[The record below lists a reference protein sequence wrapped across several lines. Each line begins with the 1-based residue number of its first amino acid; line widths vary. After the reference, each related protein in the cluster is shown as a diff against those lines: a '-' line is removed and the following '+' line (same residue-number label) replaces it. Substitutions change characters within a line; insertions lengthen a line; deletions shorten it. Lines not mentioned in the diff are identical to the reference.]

1 MNDVDVIGVGKRYR
15 RTASGRPRSLR
26 NIDEWRASG
35 EHWALSDV
43 SFGVGRGETLALIG
57 ANGGGKSTLLRLL
70 SGITGPTSG
79 RIVVR
84 RQVAALLTLG
94 EGFNPLLSGI
104 ENAITGGMLAGLR
117 GAEARS
123 RIASIAAFAGLEE
136 HMNQP
141 LRTYSDGMRMRLA
154 FSVAIHIDP
163 ELLLIDEVLAVG
175 DLRFRQRC
183 LEHLRQLKAGGVT
196 IVLASH
202 DLIQVRDLCER
213 AIWLD
218 AGRVREIGSSAIV
231 ADLYEEA
238 MRAELPPDVVVQQ
251 AGSRLGTHEIEV
263 TGVRLVGADGR
274 ETNRLLPGARVAVE
288 IDYEVHGETNEA
300 IFSVSLHREEG
311 GAVCFDL
318 STESDGATV
327 APLGER
333 GCVRLDIDRLDVGG
347 GCYQLAVGIYE
358 RSWAYPYD
366 YVWQA
371 LALEVVAPGSDVG
384 FTPPHRW
391 SVR

>member
-1 MNDVDVIGVGKRYR
+1 MNDVDVIEVAKRYR

-26 NIDEWRASG
+26 NIDEWRGSG
-35 EHWALSDV
+35 ERWALSDV
-43 SFGVGRGETLALIG
+43 SFGVGRGETIALIG

-70 SGITGPTSG
+70 SGITAPTRG
-79 RIVVR
+79 RVVVR

-94 EGFNPLLSGI
+94 EGFHPLLSGT
-104 ENAITGGMLAGLR
+104 ENAITGGMLAGLTA
-117 GAEARS
+117 AEARS
-123 RIASIAAFAGLEE
+123 RVDSIAGFAGLEE
-136 HMNQP
+136 HMDQP

-163 ELLLIDEVLAVG
+163 ELLLIDELLAVG

-183 LEHLRQLKAGGVT
+183 LAHLRELKASGVT

-202 DLIQVRDLCER
+202 DLAQVRDLCER

-218 AGRVREIGSSAIV
+218 AGRVREIGSSATV
-231 ADLYEEA
+231 AHLYEEA
-238 MRAELPPDVVVQQ
+238 MQATLSPDVAVQQ
-251 AGSRLGTHEIEV
+251 TGSRLGTREIEV
-263 TGVRLVGADGR
+263 TGVRLLDAGGR
-274 ETNRLLPGARVAVE
+274 ETNRLLPGARVSVE
-288 IDYEVHGETNEA
+288 IDYVAHRDVHEA
-300 IFSVSLHREEG
+300 IFGVSLRREEG

-318 STESDGATV
+318 STESAGSTV

-358 RSWAYPYD
+358 KSWAYPYD

-371 LALEVVAPGSDVG
+371 LPLEVVAPGTNVG